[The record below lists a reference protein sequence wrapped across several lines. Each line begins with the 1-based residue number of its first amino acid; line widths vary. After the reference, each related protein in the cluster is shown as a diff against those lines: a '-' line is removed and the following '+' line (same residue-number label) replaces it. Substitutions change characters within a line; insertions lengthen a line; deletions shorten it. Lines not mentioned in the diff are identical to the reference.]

1 MEMDSSKNPSSNIKD
16 LGPIEKPSKLFN
28 VGRLPSILLYTGFA
42 GLGILYAVSV
52 TVAAPVLFAG
62 GIILATA
69 FAMNA
74 IAEVWKIFAKVPQN
88 KEKEDKKKLSWLKP
102 NFLEFLSTEA
112 IGLGLL
118 ALGILMLVGPAFLG
132 ALAGVGFAVKIGL
145 VVAGITF
152 LAKGIFNY
160 VLANSNICPRAKATF
175 VNLPNVLLYG
185 AGLGLGIAALVLHGA
200 FAVAPFLLTAVF
212 AMRFAASID
221 RMFDQNRYASF
232 KRKSKTAG
240 NIAKGFELASLFV
253 LGGALVVAGSIFA
266 PAVAA
271 FLGISALFSQ
281 IAGCV
286 AGGLFVLA
294 AFAKIFVGQ
303 TIEQKDFE
311 LSTGMPLNQLQLNE
325 MNLED
330 SNFLQMDQNS
340 KSIENNK

>member
-1 MEMDSSKNPSSNIKD
+1 MMESNEEFND
-16 LGPIEKPSKLFN
+16 LKEENKLSPLFN
-28 VGRLPSILLYTGFA
+28 LGRIPNILLYGSFA

-62 GIILATA
+62 GIFLATA

-74 IAEVWKIFAKVPQN
+74 IAEVWKIFAEVPQN
-88 KEKEDKKKLSWLKP
+88 KEEEDKKKLSWLKP

-152 LAKGIFNY
+152 LAKGVFSY
-160 VLANSNICPRAKATF
+160 ASAKLNPKTKAILE
-175 VNLPNVLLYG
+175 NAPNVLLYG
-185 AGLGLGIAALVLHGA
+185 AGLGLGIAALVLNGA
-200 FAVAPFLLTAVF
+200 FAVAPFL
-212 AMRFAASID
+212 FAAIFLMRTIASFA
-221 RMFDQNRYASF
+221 RMFDH
-232 KRKSKTAG
+232 SKFYPLFPMKESK
-240 NIAKGFELASLFV
+240 IAKGFEIASLFV
-253 LGGALVVAGSIFA
+253 LGGALVVAGSMFA

-303 TIEQKDFE
+303 KIERKDFA
-311 LSTGMPLNQLQLNE
+311 LSTGMSLNQSQKFIGPNLVNSSFVPISSGLGGNQVYLN
-325 MNLED
+325 
-330 SNFLQMDQNS
+330 
-340 KSIENNK
+340 NNK

>member
-1 MEMDSSKNPSSNIKD
+1 MEGKEENELSPLFD
-16 LGPIEKPSKLFN
+16 LGRIPN
-28 VGRLPSILLYTGFA
+28 ILLYGSFA

-74 IAEVWKIFAKVPQN
+74 IAEVWKIFAKVPQDKN
-88 KEKEDKKKLSWLKP
+88 EEDEKKLSWLKP

-145 VVAGITF
+145 VVAGTTF
-152 LAKGIFNY
+152 LAKGVFSY
-160 VLANSNICPRAKATF
+160 ASAKLNSKMKAILE
-175 VNLPNVLLYG
+175 NAPNVLLYG
-185 AGLGLGIAALVLHGA
+185 AGLGLGIAALVLNGA
-200 FAVAPFLLTAVF
+200 FAVAPFL
-212 AMRFAASID
+212 FAAIFLM
-221 RMFDQNRYASF
+221 RTIASF
-232 KRKSKTAG
+232 ARMISKTPG
-240 NIAKGFELASLFV
+240 KIAQGFEFASLFV
-253 LGGALVVAGSIFA
+253 LGGALVVAGSMFA

-294 AFAKIFVGQ
+294 AFAKIFVGP
-303 TIEQKDFE
+303 TIELKDFA
-311 LSTGMPLNQLQLNE
+311 LSTGMSSNDLQQLIKS
-325 MNLED
+325 NLGD
-330 SNFLQMDQNS
+330 RNFVQIIKGLDEE
-340 KSIENNK
+340 KSYINNNGDI